1 METKAIF
8 VGFTVPPSIDD
19 IAAIAE
25 AILDELP
32 DTLRKRTA
40 KLDIVVEDF
49 PDDFTAQ
56 EEELETLFDIEG
68 RYLRGPMSAGAARK
82 DTLVLYRRPVLDT
95 WADTGEDLTRIV
107 NRVIIEVIGMQFG
120 FSEQEIELYEEDM
133 LSATVASIGA
143 G

>member
-8 VGFTVPPSIDD
+8 VGFTVPPSADD
-19 IAAIAE
+19 IAEIAD

-32 DTLRKRTA
+32 DSLRKHTA
-40 KLDIVVEDF
+40 KLKVQVEDF

-68 RYLRGPMSAGAARK
+68 RYLRGPGAAAGRI
-82 DTLVLYRRPVLDT
+82 DTLCLYRRPILDT
-95 WADTGEDLTRIV
+95 WAETGEELSRII
-107 NRVIIEVIGMQFG
+107 NRVIIEVIGLQFG
-120 FSEQEIELYEEDM
+120 FTTDEIELYEEDM
-133 LSATVASIGA
+133 LAATATGIGA

>member
-19 IAAIAE
+19 IAEIAD

-32 DTLRKRTA
+32 DSLRKHTA
-40 KLDIVVEDF
+40 RLKVQVEDF

-56 EEELETLFDIEG
+56 EEELETMFDIEG
-68 RYLRGPMSAGAARK
+68 RYLRGPGAAATRT
-82 DTLVLYRRPVLDT
+82 DTLFLYRRPILDT
-95 WADTGEDLTRIV
+95 WADTGEDLARIV
-107 NRVIIEVIGMQFG
+107 NRAIIEVIGLQFG
-120 FSEQEIELYEEDM
+120 FSADELELYEEDM
-133 LSATVASIGA
+133 VGATASGIGT

>member
-1 METKAIF
+1 LETKAIF

-19 IAAIAE
+19 IAEIAD

-32 DTLRKRTA
+32 PALRKHTA
-40 KLDIVVEDF
+40 RVKVQVEDF

-56 EEELETLFDIEG
+56 EEELETMFDIEG
-68 RYLRGPMSAGAARK
+68 RYLRGPGAAATRS
-82 DTLVLYRRPVLDT
+82 DVLFLYRRPILDT
-95 WADTGEDLTRIV
+95 WAETGEDLARIV

-120 FSEQEIELYEEDM
+120 FSEDEIELYEEDM
-133 LSATVASIGA
+133 LAATAAGIGA